1 MEDAGAKVGCVNS
14 LRPRRRDAA
23 PSMGRGTR
31 SLTNREF
38 WLFVASPGGK
48 RSWGKDEHCAR
59 PRHQHGAEVYGQ
71 TPTQSCGPSSETS
84 GYRPLKRGRPRRAN
98 SSGAQ

>member
-38 WLFVASPGGK
+38 WLFVLPLPAENGAGGK
-48 RSWGKDEHCAR
+48 TSSALAPASAAR
-59 PRHQHGAEVYGQ
+59 RRGLRTDPHAKLR
-71 TPTQSCGPSSETS
+71 TQL
-84 GYRPLKRGRPRRAN
+84 RN
-98 SSGAQ
+98 